1 MHILSAN
8 LAVIGATFVGFQIH
22 VILAYYNGWDFFIKK
37 AGFFFG
43 FYFFPLIIWL
53 FTSGLI
59 LFLILKFPINENVN
73 FLTLLPSV
81 ILSALIIYI
90 PVFLFALHP

>member
-37 AGFFFG
+37 QVSSLDFI
-43 FYFFPLIIWL
+43 FFPLSFGYLQVVL
-53 FTSGLI
+53 F
-59 LFLILKFPINENVN
+59 FF
-73 FLTLLPSV
+73 
-81 ILSALIIYI
+81 
-90 PVFLFALHP
+90 